1 MTNISNLGFGQN
13 WVFENIL
20 LFYVKEYSLGGKK
33 FWNMLYWARVN
44 ITCHIIQYK
53 APPSYFIKVH
63 QIPSNIH
70 CISAQIPRDR
80 WISTNCHGIESFE
93 GFVFFSDSSLLSF
106 LWPPSLFGEI
116 LKVAEILHLRTNFQ
130 FLCLHYQGEE
140 LHKDSF
146 DMVSISLPERVDSC
160 NSEHF
165 VRSLFSA
172 AGCHIYS
179 IVYNI
184 YPTKYSWDHSEQ
196 KLETFFTKSFG
207 RGLSVNG
214 METKQAKLSDSFL
227 VSGREKTNKQF
238 RKVFSLHFDP
248 DILGFFSIW
257 QLLSSA
263 LITSNSFSVW
273 KKTKRYFLRF
283 FLNKSWPSRLNPSKL
298 LCHVSLCTDW
308 AEEWKRSSG
317 WATNQPARLKA
328 TFLSFDVW
336 SNSLWRDFAFPQ

>member
-146 DMVSISLPERVDSC
+146 DMVSIPLPERVDSY

-165 VRSLFSA
+165 IRSLFSA
-172 AGCHIYS
+172 AGFHIYTQQS
-179 IVYNI
+179 ILGTIRNKNWRHFL
-184 YPTKYSWDHSEQ
+184 PNHLAEG
-196 KLETFFTKSFG
+196 F
-207 RGLSVNG
+207 LSVNG
-214 METKQAKLSDSFL
+214 METNQAKLSDSF
-227 VSGREKTNKQF
+227 REEKRQTNNSEKCF
-238 RKVFSLHFDP
+238 LY
-248 DILGFFSIW
+248 ILIQTSWGSFPFGNFCHP
-257 QLLSSA
+257 LLSHQ
-263 LITSNSFSVW
+263 T
-273 KKTKRYFLRF
+273 
-283 FLNKSWPSRLNPSKL
+283 
-298 LCHVSLCTDW
+298 
-308 AEEWKRSSG
+308 
-317 WATNQPARLKA
+317 
-328 TFLSFDVW
+328 
-336 SNSLWRDFAFPQ
+336 AFQF

>member
-1 MTNISNLGFGQN
+1 MSRYTLSFLWHWTGYRHNHEKPNIICFLWSWKENTQNYLLPRLTNISNLCFGQH

-172 AGCHIYS
+172 AGCHIYTQQS
-179 IVYNI
+179 ILGTIRN
-184 YPTKYSWDHSEQ
+184 KNWRH
-196 KLETFFTKSFG
+196 FTKSFG

-227 VSGREKTNKQF
+227 VSAREKTNKQF

-263 LITSNSFSVW
+263 LITSNSSSVL
-273 KKTKRYFLRF
+273 KKTKRYFLGF
-283 FLNKSWPSRLNPSKL
+283 FSK
-298 LCHVSLCTDW
+298 
-308 AEEWKRSSG
+308 
-317 WATNQPARLKA
+317 
-328 TFLSFDVW
+328 
-336 SNSLWRDFAFPQ
+336 

>member
-1 MTNISNLGFGQN
+1 MSRYTLSFLWHWTGYRHNHEKPNIICFLWSWKENTQNYLLPRLTNISNLGFGQN

-93 GFVFFSDSSLLSF
+93 GFLFFSDSSLLSF

-146 DMVSISLPERVDSC
+146 DMVSI
-160 NSEHF
+160 F
-165 VRSLFSA
+165 LFQKELIHTILNTLS
-172 AGCHIYS
+172 GPFSVLLVFIY
-179 IVYNI
+179 IPNKVFLG
-184 YPTKYSWDHSEQ
+184 PFGTKIWDIFYQ
-196 KLETFFTKSFG
+196 IIWQRAFFLF
-207 RGLSVNG
+207 NG
-214 METKQAKLSDSFL
+214 METNKAKLSDSF
-227 VSGREKTNKQF
+227 RE
-238 RKVFSLHFDP
+238 
-248 DILGFFSIW
+248 
-257 QLLSSA
+257 
-263 LITSNSFSVW
+263 
-273 KKTKRYFLRF
+273 
-283 FLNKSWPSRLNPSKL
+283 
-298 LCHVSLCTDW
+298 
-308 AEEWKRSSG
+308 E
-317 WATNQPARLKA
+317 
-328 TFLSFDVW
+328 
-336 SNSLWRDFAFPQ
+336 